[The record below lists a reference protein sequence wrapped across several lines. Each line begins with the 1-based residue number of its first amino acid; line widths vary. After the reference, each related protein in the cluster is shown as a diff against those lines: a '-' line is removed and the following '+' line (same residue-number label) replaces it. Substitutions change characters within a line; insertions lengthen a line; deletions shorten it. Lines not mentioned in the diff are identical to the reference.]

1 MAVIHQTHEPILNS
15 NAQVLVLPVN
25 NAGTL
30 LDSVLMRTKTLY
42 ADNYQGY
49 RRGCLDGSLKVGSCL
64 LHKRQRELAGL
75 SASTNSN
82 QPNYIA
88 NLVIS
93 DHPYHATHLR
103 WLGAALLE
111 FQQQLLPLI
120 RYQGVR
126 RIAILTRPLIV
137 PTAQNTDDHSTAD
150 SATHLNT
157 SISSAFKA
165 LDWYSEILP
174 LVTQHLQDLPKVRI
188 DLHLP
193 KSIAIDI
200 D

>member
-1 MAVIHQTHEPILNS
+1 MAVIHQTYEPILNS

-30 LDSVLMRTKTLY
+30 LDPVLMRTKTLY
-42 ADNYQGY
+42 PDNYQSY
-49 RRGCLDGSLKVGSCL
+49 RRRCLDGSLKVGSCL
-64 LHKRQRELAGL
+64 LHKRQREQAGL

-103 WLGAALLE
+103 WLGAALIE
-111 FQQQLLPLI
+111 CQQQLLPLI
-120 RYQGVR
+120 RDQGVR
-126 RIAILTRPLIV
+126 RIAVLTRPFIV
-137 PTAQNTDDHSTAD
+137 PTSPNNDGHSPSD
-150 SATHLNT
+150 STNHLNID
-157 SISSAFKA
+157 SSSAFKA
-165 LDWYSEILP
+165 LDWHSEILP
-174 LVTQHLQDLPKVRI
+174 LFTQHLQDLPKVRI

-193 KSIAIDI
+193 KFIAINI

>member
-30 LDSVLMRTKTLY
+30 LDPVLMRTKTLY
-42 ADNYQGY
+42 SDNYQCY

-64 LHKRQRELAGL
+64 LHKRQREQAGL

-88 NLVIS
+88 NVVIS
-93 DHPYHATHLR
+93 DHPYHPTHTR
-103 WLGAALLE
+103 WLRAALIE

-126 RIAILTRPLIV
+126 RIAVLTRPLIV
-137 PTAQNTDDHSTAD
+137 PTAQNTDDHSTSD
-150 SATHLNT
+150 SANHLNT
-157 SISSAFKA
+157 GISSAFKA

-193 KSIAIDI
+193 KSITIDI
-200 D
+200 N